1 MKHGI
6 SFVDVSVPYQGY
18 KLSLHLAR
26 IEDVGEFTLF
36 CLHAFGDGL
45 NLNELSQVTDIDRM
59 TIQKNLDFLVKAGV
73 CGGKAFSVL
82 QFEPFFSLFF

>member
-1 MKHGI
+1 MKHDI

-36 CLHAFGDGL
+36 LLACFWRCTK
-45 NLNELSQVTDIDRM
+45 S
-59 TIQKNLDFLVKAGV
+59 
-73 CGGKAFSVL
+73 
-82 QFEPFFSLFF
+82 